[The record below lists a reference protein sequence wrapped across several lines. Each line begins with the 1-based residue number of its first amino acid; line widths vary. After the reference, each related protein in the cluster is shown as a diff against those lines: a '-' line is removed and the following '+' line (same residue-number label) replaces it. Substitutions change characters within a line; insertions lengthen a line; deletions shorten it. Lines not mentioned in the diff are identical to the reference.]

1 MRWHAFFVATTNM
14 EWEKFYDKAIDWVI
28 RVGPRVVIATIALI
42 VGLWLIRILKR
53 WTRTNLQKRAVNST
67 LAPFLQSLI
76 ITVLYILLFLLLM
89 QILGIQMTLF
99 AAILGGITVAAG
111 LALSGTMQNFA
122 SGILIL
128 LLKPF
133 RIGDN
138 IITQGQEGTVSSI
151 QVFYTVITTF
161 DNKIVIVPNSKLSNE
176 VIINTS
182 REGKRRMDVELKLN
196 YGIEIEKVRKIIEN
210 IIHADEDILDKPVPR
225 VGVSALDPDGYKIIV
240 NAWVKPHGFQD
251 ERLMLQEKII
261 QGIKAAGIKLPGM
274 A

>member
-1 MRWHAFFVATTNM
+1 MDLN
-14 EWEKFYDKAIDWVI
+14 KFYDKAWDWI
-28 RVGPRVVIATIALI
+28 ITVGPRILVALLVLI
-42 VGLWLIRILKR
+42 IGLWLIRLLKR
-53 WTRTNLQKRAVNST
+53 WTRVRMQKRAVSST

-76 ITVLYILLFLLLM
+76 ITILHILLILLLM

-99 AAILGGITVAAG
+99 AAIIGGVTVAAG

-151 QVFYTVITTF
+151 QIFYTVITTF
-161 DNKIVIVPNSKLSNE
+161 DNKIVTVPNSKLSNE
-176 VIINTS
+176 IIINTS
-182 REGKRRMDVELKLN
+182 REGKRRMDIELKLN
-196 YGIEIEKVRKIIEN
+196 YGIEIEKVRKIIED
-210 IIHADEDILDKPVPR
+210 IIRADKDILTQPVPR
-225 VGVSALDPDGYKIIV
+225 VGVATLDADGYRILV

-261 QGIKAAGIKLPGM
+261 QGIKGVGIKLPGM